1 MIQLEKE
8 TSNIKERIDSFIQ
21 QIRMRSLTYNGST
34 SDFWLCEGRNT
45 RVYILPLGGST
56 FS

>member
-8 TSNIKERIDSFIQ
+8 TSNIKEHIDSFIQ

-34 SDFWLCEGRNT
+34 SDFWLYEGRNT

-56 FS
+56 FN